1 MSSLPSK
8 SFAHLKITPELE
20 DHREFMGRGPFRLTR
35 PKPQPRVQFYG
46 YAISPYW
53 LLEFAVQNCPDLL
66 PDPKDKSY
74 EYTAMQR
81 GYELLRDWLCIYSLD
96 RQYCF
101 NPKGSSVPPEWI
113 EGVND
118 DEPPEDLEMVDVL
131 AVCSDREDE
140 FERRPTQEQLDF
152 LTKLIGYSPKWW
164 VSCDWEE

>member
-1 MSSLPSK
+1 
-8 SFAHLKITPELE
+8 
-20 DHREFMGRGPFRLTR
+20 MGRGPFKLTR
-35 PKPQPRVQFYG
+35 PKSQPRVQFYG
-46 YAISPYW
+46 YAISPYL

-118 DEPPEDLEMVDVL
+118 DEPPKDLEMVGVL
-131 AVCSDREDE
+131 AVCSDRLGS
-140 FERRPTQEQLDF
+140 RRR
-152 LTKLIGYSPKWW
+152 I
-164 VSCDWEE
+164 